1 MSIDK
6 KMFAVLVKY
15 LKPLDQIDAVL
26 AAHRAYLR
34 TQCDA
39 GRFVVTGPQVP
50 RTGGLILARAESK
63 EELRKLLEAD
73 PFHKAGV
80 AEYDIIEFVPTVYDS
95 AFAVFTK

>member
-15 LKPLDQIDAVL
+15 TKPLDQIEAVL
-26 AAHRAYLR
+26 APHRAYLR
-34 TQCDA
+34 THCDA

-50 RTGGLILARAESK
+50 RTGGLILARGESK
-63 EELRKLLEAD
+63 EELRKLLADD